1 MTQEDKALAAI
12 RRHKNYM
19 DNHDHQK
26 ATHREWHLRNKD
38 SVLVLQKK
46 WREGNIP
53 RILWL
58 SAKHRAK
65 KRGVYFSLTPD
76 DIIVPER
83 CPILGV
89 VLELGRGKVE
99 PNSPTLDRV
108 DPSVGYIRGNV
119 AVMSHRA
126 NLMKGGMT
134 AAEHRSIA
142 DWMEGYNA

>member
-1 MTQEDKALAAI
+1 MHDVVQGKTRRRTPSDDKGIEKKRSADRERQRKRLQKMTTQELSEYRASQCAKALKQRQSMTQEDKALAAI

-46 WREGNIP
+46 WR
-53 RILWL
+53 
-58 SAKHRAK
+58 A
-65 KRGVYFSLTPD
+65 
-76 DIIVPER
+76 
-83 CPILGV
+83 
-89 VLELGRGKVE
+89 
-99 PNSPTLDRV
+99 
-108 DPSVGYIRGNV
+108 
-119 AVMSHRA
+119 HRA